1 MKANNDDIKCHLQ
14 KNFQLCA
21 LWLCNGLPDG
31 HTAVVVCVHTASFF
45 LSLVTRLNVRR
56 QLLALLGQN
65 IAPYSG

>member
-45 LSLVTRLNVRR
+45 
-56 QLLALLGQN
+56 
-65 IAPYSG
+65 